1 MLPKNEVKKQHNG
14 TAPLRLSSWA
24 HPKLWASH
32 FHMKP
37 RKVVDPQEKDLWYFC
52 TIQLHGVDQYPNFG
66 FLNRDLHRIY
76 CPRSMFWACR
86 NPGLDG
92 DGHVAQSP
100 KCLII
105 MAGCI
110 GAVWRPQCPSFLAE
124 RRKKSRKVASPRPHH
139 CLSYLSP
146 NRSWGARQ
154 AAGLAAITFLGI
166 FAARQQSTKTDQYI
180 LSLLSVVTLCLL
192 VDPFRCLT
200 TSSQAGLLL
209 ICWWKIG
216 SHVSHQSDSMSVLS
230 LVSWSLNLSVGVY
243 LHGRKSNTVSFPP
256 FSRDICR
263 MFPQNI
269 WKLNQHRTSWRRES
283 FDLIHTRIGE
293 RRGNRDR
300 GRSGWM
306 RRNLPWKRNL
316 LGLGFAHLTIV
327 QRERLIIYSPSP
339 TSPRIILTARH
350 PPFLIT

>member
-1 MLPKNEVKKQHNG
+1 
-14 TAPLRLSSWA
+14 
-24 HPKLWASH
+24 
-32 FHMKP
+32 
-37 RKVVDPQEKDLWYFC
+37 
-52 TIQLHGVDQYPNFG
+52 
-66 FLNRDLHRIY
+66 
-76 CPRSMFWACR
+76 MFWACR

-192 VDPFRCLT
+192 VDPLRSLT
-200 TSSQAGLLL
+200 TSSL
-209 ICWWKIG
+209 IN
-216 SHVSHQSDSMSVLS
+216 SVVEDWIPCLTIIRFDVS

-269 WKLNQHRTSWRRES
+269 WKLNQHRTSRRRES
-283 FDLIHTRIGE
+283 FDLIHTRRGE

-300 GRSGWM
+300 GRSLEIRIGLVWV
-306 RRNLPWKRNL
+306 L
-316 LGLGFAHLTIV
+316 LIWQLC
-327 QRERLIIYSPSP
+327 RERG
-339 TSPRIILTARH
+339 
-350 PPFLIT
+350 